1 MQKFVI
7 EVLDKIAYY
16 ERSEG
21 MANEQNL
28 RPVKS
33 KNEARIRGKAG
44 GIRSGQVRK
53 ERKTLKETLLLMLS
67 EGKTQDNITL
77 ALLSKAQKG
86 DTKAYEVIRDTIGEK
101 VADKLEQSGELNNII
116 TIKTEGDVK
125 EWSK

>member
-1 MQKFVI
+1 
-7 EVLDKIAYY
+7 
-16 ERSEG
+16 
-21 MANEQNL
+21 MANEQTNKNL
-28 RPVKS
+28 VKIRS
-33 KNEARIRGKAG
+33 TEEARAKGRAG
-44 GIRSGQVRK
+44 GIKSGQVRK

-116 TIKTEGDVK
+116 TIKTEGDIK

>member
-1 MQKFVI
+1 
-7 EVLDKIAYY
+7 
-16 ERSEG
+16 

-28 RPVKS
+28 RPIRDSQRARELQVKAAA
-33 KNEARIRGKAG
+33 KQRENIAK
-44 GIRSGQVRK
+44 
-53 ERKTLKETLLLMLS
+53 RKTLKETLLLMLS